1 MKKIGI
7 INAPLASVIAGLG
20 HNDTLVVCDAGL
32 PIPATTQRIDL
43 ALTRGV
49 PGFISTLQVIL
60 SELYVERA
68 IVAEDMLRLSPNL
81 YAELQALLDDAPME
95 TIPHVEFKKQTATS
109 RAVIRTGE
117 FTPYA
122 NVILVA
128 GAWGF
133 AL

>member
-1 MKKIGI
+1 MKRIGV
-7 INAPLASVIAGLG
+7 INAPLAGVIASLG

-49 PGFISTLQVIL
+49 PGFMETLQVIL

-68 IVAEDMLRLSPNL
+68 IVAEEMLQTSPAL
-81 YAELQALLDDAPME
+81 YVQMQALLGETGIE
-95 TIPHVEFKKQTATS
+95 TIAHVEFKKQTGTS
-109 RAVIRTGE
+109 RAVVRTGE

-133 AL
+133 KL